1 MVADLGRQMR
11 AQKQAAV
18 LATVAVDRLSSP
30 EDVAEKALEA
40 VLLACLDGHR
50 LDGVAA
56 QRV

>member
-1 MVADLGRQMR
+1 MR